1 MKVTVLIITYNHE
14 KYIQKAIESILMQI
28 ECPGFEIILCDDK
41 SADNTVAM
49 ANAMLADFKNVHIYP
64 NEKNL
69 GITKNYQQAFA
80 KCSGEYILV
89 LEGDDYWT
97 DPLKIKKQTDFL
109 DSNPDCVMCAHT
121 FFSKKDDT
129 DSLIPPYNA
138 VPEKY
143 TFFNTNDLILDP
155 GIISNFSTC
164 CYRKSIL
171 NKISPKTYDT
181 ISYEWMI
188 NMSVG
193 QFGIMARINEP
204 MSVYRVAATGAW
216 SNKTQE
222 EQLAGM
228 IGIIEVYNNILENK
242 YAATFSLKKNMLLKE
257 LQYVQQSYQDAG
269 KYRLPDFLK
278 SGLKK
283 MKGLFL
289 KPGL

>member
-1 MKVTVLIITYNHE
+1 MKVTVLVITYNHE
-14 KYIQKAIESILMQI
+14 KYIQKAIESILMQTG
-28 ECPGFEIILCDDK
+28 CPGFEVILCDDK
-41 SADNTVAM
+41 SSDNTVAM
-49 ANAMLADFKNVHIYP
+49 ANLILSDFKNVHIYS

-109 DSNPDCVMCAHT
+109 DSNLDCVMCAHT
-121 FFSKKDDT
+121 FFSKKDDSG
-129 DSLIPPYNA
+129 SLIPPYNA

-171 NKISPKTYDT
+171 EKIPVRTYEV

-188 NMSVG
+188 NMCAG

-204 MSVYRVAATGAW
+204 MSVYRVSATGSW
-216 SNKTQE
+216 TGKTQQQ
-222 EQLAGM
+222 QLTGM
-228 IGIIEVYNNILENK
+228 INIIDVYNDILGHE
-242 YAATFSLKKNMLLKE
+242 YAGTFSQKKSMLLKE
-257 LQYVQQSYQDAG
+257 LQYVQQSYKDAG
-269 KYRLPDFLK
+269 KYKLTDFLK
-278 SGLKK
+278 SGIKK

-289 KPGL
+289 KTGL